1 MANSKKLLLQ
11 VRQLSD
17 KMVELQAPIRVLD
30 AVNWDKS
37 VKHEF
42 FKHKA
47 ERLPN
52 ITRDNYLQRDL
63 GFDPESLRHAF
74 SKLEQEISRTIGQLN
89 PMARLMKRMCTEY
102 RQVLRMIESRGTPD
116 FHHYSVELYGH
127 PHDVFHAGDPTLAE
141 LAIMLEEPL
150 VRLMDHSSL
159 PDDPKDIPAEQ
170 AVAYLDGL
178 LNKNM
183 PGLNARVIL
192 SDGIVSDAAAGSDY
206 IKLNKEVMFS
216 QRELDLLEAHEGW
229 IHVGT
234 TQNGLAQPY
243 LTCLAKGT
251 PSSTVTQEGLAVLTE
266 IITLRSTPRRLSK
279 LINRIRAVTLATDGA
294 DFIEVFRYLRDKGL
308 SEEDSYTIASRTF
321 RGSLPDGLPFTKD
334 LAYIKGFVLTYNFFR
349 VAVQKGR
356 IDLLPL
362 LLVGKINLDDFRLIS
377 DLYEQGTIVA
387 PKFLPPHF
395 QDLRGL
401 VTWLSFGRF
410 IGSLKFD
417 QLEKDYSP
425 LF

>member
-1 MANSKKLLLQ
+1 MANNKKLLHQ

-37 VKHEF
+37 VKQEF
-42 FKHKA
+42 FKYKA

-52 ITRDNYLQRDL
+52 ITRDTYLQRDL
-63 GFDPESLRHAF
+63 GFDPENLRHAF
-74 SKLEQEISRTIGQLN
+74 STLEQEISRTIGQLN

-116 FHHYSVELYGH
+116 FHYYSVELYGH

-150 VRLMDHSSL
+150 VRLMDHSIL

-170 AVAYLDGL
+170 ALSYLDSV
-178 LNKNM
+178 LNKSM

-377 DLYEQGTIVA
+377 ELHEQGIVVA

>member
-1 MANSKKLLLQ
+1 MAQKKLLQQ
-11 VRQLSD
+11 VRKLSD
-17 KMVELQAPIRVLD
+17 RMVELQAPIRVLD
-30 AVNWDKS
+30 AVNWDKE
-37 VKHEF
+37 VRQRF
-42 FKHKA
+42 FANKA
-47 ERLPN
+47 QKLPEV
-52 ITRDNYLQRDL
+52 TPEMYRQRDL
-63 GFDPESLRHAF
+63 GFDPQVLRYAF
-74 SKLEQEISRTIGQLN
+74 SDLEQEISRSIGQLN
-89 PMARLMKRMCTEY
+89 PMARLMKRMCNEY
-102 RQVLRMIESRGTPD
+102 RQVLRMLESRGTPD

-150 VRLMDHSSL
+150 VQLIDHEVL
-159 PDDPKDIPAEQ
+159 PDEPKDISAED
-170 AVAYLDGL
+170 AVTYLDNVL
-178 LNKNM
+178 SQSM

-206 IKLNKEVMFS
+206 IKLNKDVKFS
-216 QRELDLLEAHEGW
+216 RRELDLLEAHEGW

-279 LINRIRAVTLATDGA
+279 LVNRIRAVTLAADGA
-294 DFIEVFRYLRDKGL
+294 DFIEVYRYLLDKGI
-308 SEEDSYTIASRTF
+308 SEDDSYTIASRTF
-321 RGSLPDGLPFTKD
+321 RGSLPDGMPFTKD

-356 IDLLPL
+356 IDLLQL
-362 LLVGKINLDDFRLIS
+362 LLVGKIQLEDFRLIS
-377 DLYEQGTIVA
+377 ELHEQGIVA
-387 PKFLPPHF
+387 GPKFLPPHF
-395 QDLRGL
+395 QDMRGL

>member
-1 MANSKKLLLQ
+1 MAQKKLLQQ
-11 VRQLSD
+11 VRKLSD
-17 KMVELQAPIRVLD
+17 RMVELQAPIRVLD
-30 AVNWDKS
+30 AVNWDKE
-37 VKHEF
+37 VRQRF
-42 FKHKA
+42 FANKA
-47 ERLPN
+47 QKLPEV
-52 ITRDNYLQRDL
+52 TPEMYQQRDL
-63 GFDPESLRHAF
+63 GFDPQVLRYAF
-74 SKLEQEISRTIGQLN
+74 SDLEQEISRSIGQLN
-89 PMARLMKRMCTEY
+89 PMARLMKRMCNEY
-102 RQVLRMIESRGTPD
+102 RQVLRMLESRGTPD

-150 VRLMDHSSL
+150 VQLIDHEVL
-159 PDDPKDIPAEQ
+159 PDEPKDISAED
-170 AVAYLDGL
+170 AVTYLDNVL
-178 LNKNM
+178 SQSM

-206 IKLNKEVMFS
+206 IKLNKDVKFS
-216 QRELDLLEAHEGW
+216 RRELDLLEAHEGW

-279 LINRIRAVTLATDGA
+279 LVNRIRAVTLAADGA
-294 DFIEVFRYLRDKGL
+294 DFIEVYRYLLDKGI
-308 SEEDSYTIASRTF
+308 SEDDSYTIASRTF
-321 RGSLPDGLPFTKD
+321 RGSLPDGMPFTKD

-356 IDLLPL
+356 IDLLQL
-362 LLVGKINLDDFRLIS
+362 LLVGKIQLEDFRLIS
-377 DLYEQGTIVA
+377 ELHEQGIVA
-387 PKFLPPHF
+387 GPKFLPPHF
-395 QDLRGL
+395 QDMRGL

>member
-1 MANSKKLLLQ
+1 MTQKKLLQQ
-11 VRQLSD
+11 VRKLSD
-17 KMVELQAPIRVLD
+17 RMVELQAPIRVLD
-30 AVNWDKS
+30 AVNWDKE
-37 VKHEF
+37 VRHNF
-42 FKHKA
+42 FANKA
-47 ERLPN
+47 QKLPEV
-52 ITRDNYLQRDL
+52 TLEMYRQRDL
-63 GFDPESLRHAF
+63 GFESQVLRHAF
-74 SKLEQEISRTIGQLN
+74 SDLEQEISRSIGQLN
-89 PMARLMKRMCTEY
+89 PMARLMKRMCNEY
-102 RQVLRMIESRGTPD
+102 RQVLRMLESRGTPD

-150 VRLMDHSSL
+150 IQLIDHEVL
-159 PDDPKDIPAEQ
+159 PDEPKDISADD
-170 AVAYLDGL
+170 ALLYLDNVL
-178 LNKNM
+178 SQSM

-206 IKLNKEVMFS
+206 IKLNKDVMFS
-216 QRELDLLEAHEGW
+216 RRELDLLEAHEGW

-266 IITLRSTPRRLSK
+266 IITLRSTPKRLSK
-279 LINRIRAVTLATDGA
+279 LVNRIRAVTLAADGA
-294 DFIEVFRYLRDKGL
+294 DFIEVYRYLLDKGIG
-308 SEEDSYTIASRTF
+308 EEDSYTIASRTF
-321 RGSLPDGLPFTKD
+321 RGSLPDGMPFTKD

-356 IDLLPL
+356 IDLLQL
-362 LLVGKINLDDFRLIS
+362 LLVGKIQLEDFRLITE
-377 DLYEQGTIVA
+377 LHEQGIVA
-387 PKFLPPHF
+387 GPKFLPPHF
-395 QDLRGL
+395 QDMRGL

-410 IGSLKFD
+410 IGSLKFE

>member
-1 MANSKKLLLQ
+1 MAQKKLLQQ
-11 VRQLSD
+11 VRKLSD
-17 KMVELQAPIRVLD
+17 RMVELQAPIRVLD
-30 AVNWDKS
+30 AVNWDKE
-37 VKHEF
+37 VRQRF
-42 FKHKA
+42 FANKA
-47 ERLPN
+47 QKLPEV
-52 ITRDNYLQRDL
+52 TPEMYQQRDL
-63 GFDPESLRHAF
+63 GFDPQVLRYAF
-74 SKLEQEISRTIGQLN
+74 SDLEQEISRSIGQLN
-89 PMARLMKRMCTEY
+89 PMARLMKRMCNEY
-102 RQVLRMIESRGTPD
+102 RQVLRMLESRGTPD

-150 VRLMDHSSL
+150 VQLIDHEVL
-159 PDDPKDIPAEQ
+159 PDEPKDISAED
-170 AVAYLDGL
+170 AVTYLDNVL
-178 LNKNM
+178 SQSM

-206 IKLNKEVMFS
+206 IKLNKDVKFS
-216 QRELDLLEAHEGW
+216 RRELDLLEAHEGW

-266 IITLRSTPRRLSK
+266 IITLRSTPKRLSK
-279 LINRIRAVTLATDGA
+279 LVNRIRAVTLAADGA
-294 DFIEVFRYLRDKGL
+294 DFIEVYRYLLDKGI
-308 SEEDSYTIASRTF
+308 SEDDSYTIASRTF
-321 RGSLPDGLPFTKD
+321 RGSLPDGMPFTKD

-356 IDLLPL
+356 IDLLQL
-362 LLVGKINLDDFRLIS
+362 LLVGKIQLEDFRLIS
-377 DLYEQGTIVA
+377 ELHEQGIVA
-387 PKFLPPHF
+387 GPKFLPPHF
-395 QDLRGL
+395 QDMRGL

>member
-1 MANSKKLLLQ
+1 MSQKKLLQQ
-11 VRQLSD
+11 VRRLSD
-17 KMVELQAPIRVLD
+17 RMVELQAPIRVLD
-30 AVNWDKS
+30 AVNWDKA
-37 VKHEF
+37 VRQQF
-42 FKHKA
+42 FADKA
-47 ERLPN
+47 QRLPQ
-52 ITRDNYLQRDL
+52 ISRDSYLGRDL
-63 GFDPESLRHAF
+63 GFNPRELRHAF
-74 SKLEQEISRTIGQLN
+74 SDLEQEISRSIGQLN

-102 RQVLRMIESRGTPD
+102 RQVIQMIEARGTPD
-116 FHHYSVELYGH
+116 FHHCSVELYGH

-150 VRLMDHSSL
+150 VQLTDHEVL
-159 PDDPKDIPAEQ
+159 PEEPKNISAED
-170 AVAYLDGL
+170 AVSYLDKVL
-178 LNKNM
+178 SQSM

-206 IKLNKEVMFS
+206 IKLNKEVQFS
-216 QRELDLLEAHEGW
+216 RRELDLLEAHEGW

-266 IITLRSTPRRLSK
+266 IITLRSTPKRLSK
-279 LINRIRAVTLATDGA
+279 LVNRIRAVTLAADGA
-294 DFIEVFRYLRDKGL
+294 DFIEVYRYLLDKGI
-308 SEEDSYTIASRTF
+308 SEDDSYTIASRTF
-321 RGSLPDGLPFTKD
+321 RGSLPDGMPFTKD

-356 IDLLPL
+356 IDLLQL
-362 LLVGKINLDDFRLIS
+362 LLVGKIQLEDFRLIS
-377 DLYEQGTIVA
+377 ELYEQGIVA
-387 PKFLPPHF
+387 GPKYLPPHF
-395 QDLRGL
+395 QDMRGL

>member
-1 MANSKKLLLQ
+1 MTQKKLLQQ
-11 VRQLSD
+11 VRKLSD
-17 KMVELQAPIRVLD
+17 RMVELQAPIRVLD
-30 AVNWDKS
+30 AVNWDK
-37 VKHEF
+37 ETRQRF
-42 FKHKA
+42 FQDKGQ
-47 ERLPN
+47 RLPD
-52 ITRDNYLQRDL
+52 ITLESYQKRDL
-63 GFDPESLRHAF
+63 GFDPQALRYAF
-74 SKLEQEISRTIGQLN
+74 SALEQEISRTIGQLN
-89 PMARLMKRMCTEY
+89 PMARLMRRMCTEY
-102 RQVLRMIESRGTPD
+102 RQVLRMVESRGTPD

-127 PHDVFHAGDPTLAE
+127 PHDVFHAGDPTLAQ

-150 VRLMDHSSL
+150 VQLTDHEVFPEES
-159 PDDPKDIPAEQ
+159 KDISAEE
-170 AVAYLDGL
+170 AVSYLDRVL
-178 LNKNM
+178 SQSM

-206 IKLNKEVMFS
+206 IKLNKDVMFS

-266 IITLRSTPRRLSK
+266 IITLRSTPKRLSK
-279 LINRIRAVTLATDGA
+279 LVNRIRAVTLASDGA
-294 DFIEVFRYLRDKGL
+294 DFIEVYRYLLDKGL
-308 SEEDSYTIASRTF
+308 NEDDSYTIASRTF

-356 IDLLPL
+356 IDLLQL
-362 LLVGKINLDDFRLIS
+362 LLVGKIQLEDFRLIS
-377 DLYEQGTIVA
+377 ELYEQGIVTG

-395 QDLRGL
+395 QDMRGL

>member
-1 MANSKKLLLQ
+1 MAQKKLLQQ
-11 VRQLSD
+11 VRKLSD
-17 KMVELQAPIRVLD
+17 RMVELQAPIRVLD
-30 AVNWDKS
+30 AVNWDKE
-37 VKHEF
+37 VRQRF
-42 FKHKA
+42 FANKA
-47 ERLPN
+47 QKLPEV
-52 ITRDNYLQRDL
+52 TPEMYRQRDL
-63 GFDPESLRHAF
+63 GFDPQVLRYAF
-74 SKLEQEISRTIGQLN
+74 SDLEQEISRSIGQLN
-89 PMARLMKRMCTEY
+89 PMARLMKRMCNEY
-102 RQVLRMIESRGTPD
+102 RQVLRMLESRGTPD

-150 VRLMDHSSL
+150 VQLIDHEVL
-159 PDDPKDIPAEQ
+159 PDEPKDISAED
-170 AVAYLDGL
+170 AVTYLDNVL
-178 LNKNM
+178 SQSM

-206 IKLNKEVMFS
+206 IKLNKDVKFS
-216 QRELDLLEAHEGW
+216 RRELDLLEAHEGW

-243 LTCLAKGT
+243 LTCLAKRT

-266 IITLRSTPRRLSK
+266 IITLRSTPKRLSK
-279 LINRIRAVTLATDGA
+279 LVNRIRAVTLAADGA
-294 DFIEVFRYLRDKGL
+294 DFIEVYRYLLDKGI
-308 SEEDSYTIASRTF
+308 SEDDSYTIASRTF
-321 RGSLPDGLPFTKD
+321 RGSLPDGMPFTKD

-356 IDLLPL
+356 IDLLQL
-362 LLVGKINLDDFRLIS
+362 LLVGKIQLEDFRLIS
-377 DLYEQGTIVA
+377 ELHEQGIVA
-387 PKFLPPHF
+387 GPKFLPPHF
-395 QDLRGL
+395 QDMRGL

>member
-1 MANSKKLLLQ
+1 MAQKKLLQQ
-11 VRQLSD
+11 VRKLSD
-17 KMVELQAPIRVLD
+17 RMVELQAPIRVLD
-30 AVNWDKS
+30 AVNWDKE
-37 VKHEF
+37 VRQQF
-42 FKHKA
+42 FANKA
-47 ERLPN
+47 QKLPEV
-52 ITRDNYLQRDL
+52 TPEMYQQRDL
-63 GFDPESLRHAF
+63 GFDPRALRHAF
-74 SKLEQEISRTIGQLN
+74 SDLEQEISRSIGQLN
-89 PMARLMKRMCTEY
+89 PMARLMKRMCNEY
-102 RQVLRMIESRGTPD
+102 RQVLRMLESRGTPD

-150 VRLMDHSSL
+150 VQLIDHEVL
-159 PDDPKDIPAEQ
+159 PDESKDISAED
-170 AVAYLDGL
+170 AVVYLDKVL
-178 LNKNM
+178 SQSM
-183 PGLNARVIL
+183 PGLNAQVIL

-206 IKLNKEVMFS
+206 IKLNKDVKFS
-216 QRELDLLEAHEGW
+216 HRELDLLEAHEGW

-266 IITLRSTPRRLSK
+266 IITLRSTPKRLSK
-279 LINRIRAVTLATDGA
+279 LVNRIRAVTLAADGA
-294 DFIEVFRYLRDKGL
+294 DFIEVYRYLIGKGV
-308 SEEDSYTIASRTF
+308 SEDDSYTIASRTF
-321 RGSLPDGLPFTKD
+321 RGSLPNGMPFTKD

-356 IDLLPL
+356 IDLLQL
-362 LLVGKINLDDFRLIS
+362 LLVGKIQLEDFRLITE
-377 DLYEQGTIVA
+377 LHEQGIVA
-387 PKFLPPHF
+387 GPKFLPPHF
-395 QDLRGL
+395 QDMRGL

>member
-1 MANSKKLLLQ
+1 MAQKKLLQQ
-11 VRQLSD
+11 VRKLSD
-17 KMVELQAPIRVLD
+17 RMVELQAPIRVLD
-30 AVNWDKS
+30 AVNWDKE
-37 VKHEF
+37 VRQRF
-42 FKHKA
+42 FANKA
-47 ERLPN
+47 QKLPDV
-52 ITRDNYLQRDL
+52 TPEMYQQRDL
-63 GFDPESLRHAF
+63 GFDPQVLRYAF
-74 SKLEQEISRTIGQLN
+74 SDLEQEISRSIGQLN
-89 PMARLMKRMCTEY
+89 PMARLMKRMCNEY
-102 RQVLRMIESRGTPD
+102 RQVLRMLESRGTPD

-150 VRLMDHSSL
+150 VQLIDHEVL
-159 PDDPKDIPAEQ
+159 PDEPKDISAED
-170 AVAYLDGL
+170 AVTYLDNVL
-178 LNKNM
+178 SQSM

-206 IKLNKEVMFS
+206 IKLNKDVRFS
-216 QRELDLLEAHEGW
+216 RRELDLLEAHEGW

-279 LINRIRAVTLATDGA
+279 LVNRIRAVTLAADGA
-294 DFIEVFRYLRDKGL
+294 DFIEVYRYLLDKGI
-308 SEEDSYTIASRTF
+308 SEDDSYTIASRTF
-321 RGSLPDGLPFTKD
+321 RGSLPDGMPFTKD

-356 IDLLPL
+356 IDLLQL
-362 LLVGKINLDDFRLIS
+362 LLVGKIQLEDFRLIS
-377 DLYEQGTIVA
+377 ELHEQGIVA
-387 PKFLPPHF
+387 GPKFLPPHF
-395 QDLRGL
+395 QDMRGL

>member
-1 MANSKKLLLQ
+1 MAQKKLLQQ
-11 VRQLSD
+11 VRKLSD
-17 KMVELQAPIRVLD
+17 RMVELQAPIRVLD
-30 AVNWDKS
+30 AVNWDKE
-37 VKHEF
+37 VRQRF
-42 FKHKA
+42 FTNKA
-47 ERLPN
+47 QKLPDV
-52 ITRDNYLQRDL
+52 TPEMYQQRDL
-63 GFDPESLRHAF
+63 GFDPQVLRYAF
-74 SKLEQEISRTIGQLN
+74 SDLEQEISRSIGQLN
-89 PMARLMKRMCTEY
+89 PMARLMKRMCNEY
-102 RQVLRMIESRGTPD
+102 RQVLRMLESRGTPD

-150 VRLMDHSSL
+150 VQLIDHEVL
-159 PDDPKDIPAEQ
+159 PDEPKDISAED
-170 AVAYLDGL
+170 AVTYLDNVL
-178 LNKNM
+178 SQSM

-206 IKLNKEVMFS
+206 IKLNKDVKFS
-216 QRELDLLEAHEGW
+216 RRELDLLEAHEGW

-266 IITLRSTPRRLSK
+266 IITLRSTPKRLSK
-279 LINRIRAVTLATDGA
+279 LVNRIRAVTLAADGA
-294 DFIEVFRYLRDKGL
+294 DFIEVYRYLLDKGI
-308 SEEDSYTIASRTF
+308 SEDDSYTIASRTF
-321 RGSLPDGLPFTKD
+321 RGSLPDGMPFTKD

-356 IDLLPL
+356 IDLLQL
-362 LLVGKINLDDFRLIS
+362 LLVGKIQLEDFRLIS
-377 DLYEQGTIVA
+377 ELHEQGIVA
-387 PKFLPPHF
+387 GPKFLPPHF
-395 QDLRGL
+395 QDMRGL

>member
-1 MANSKKLLLQ
+1 MAQKKLLQQ
-11 VRQLSD
+11 VRKLSD
-17 KMVELQAPIRVLD
+17 RMVELQAPIRVLD
-30 AVNWDKS
+30 AVNWDKD
-37 VKHEF
+37 VRQRF
-42 FKHKA
+42 FANKA
-47 ERLPN
+47 QKLPEV
-52 ITRDNYLQRDL
+52 TPEMYQQRDL
-63 GFDPESLRHAF
+63 GFDPQALRHAF
-74 SKLEQEISRTIGQLN
+74 SDLELEISRSIGQLN
-89 PMARLMKRMCTEY
+89 PMARLMKRMCNEY
-102 RQVLRMIESRGTPD
+102 RQVLRMLESRGTPD

-150 VRLMDHSSL
+150 VQLIDHEVL
-159 PDDPKDIPAEQ
+159 PDEPKDISAED
-170 AVAYLDGL
+170 AVTYLDNVL
-178 LNKNM
+178 SQSM

-206 IKLNKEVMFS
+206 IKLNKDVKFS
-216 QRELDLLEAHEGW
+216 RRELDLLEAHEGW

-266 IITLRSTPRRLSK
+266 IITLRSTPKRLSK
-279 LINRIRAVTLATDGA
+279 LVNRIRAVTLAADGA
-294 DFIEVFRYLRDKGL
+294 DFIEVYRYLLDKGI
-308 SEEDSYTIASRTF
+308 SEDDSYTIASRTF
-321 RGSLPDGLPFTKD
+321 RGSLPDGMPFTKD

-356 IDLLPL
+356 IDLLQL
-362 LLVGKINLDDFRLIS
+362 LLVGKIQLEDFRLIS
-377 DLYEQGTIVA
+377 ELHEQGIVA
-387 PKFLPPHF
+387 GPKFLPPHF
-395 QDLRGL
+395 QDMRGL

>member
-1 MANSKKLLLQ
+1 MAQKKLLQQ
-11 VRQLSD
+11 VRKLSD
-17 KMVELQAPIRVLD
+17 RMVELQAPIRVLD
-30 AVNWDKS
+30 AVNWDKE
-37 VKHEF
+37 VRQRF
-42 FKHKA
+42 FANKA
-47 ERLPN
+47 QKLPEV
-52 ITRDNYLQRDL
+52 TAEMYQQRDL
-63 GFDPESLRHAF
+63 GFDPRALRHAF
-74 SKLEQEISRTIGQLN
+74 SDLEQEISRSIGQLN
-89 PMARLMKRMCTEY
+89 PMARLMKRMCNEY
-102 RQVLRMIESRGTPD
+102 RQVLRMLESRGTPD

-150 VRLMDHSSL
+150 VQLIDHEIL
-159 PDDPKDIPAEQ
+159 PDEPKDISAED
-170 AVAYLDGL
+170 AVIYLDKVL
-178 LNKNM
+178 SQSM

-206 IKLNKEVMFS
+206 IKLNKDVTFS

-266 IITLRSTPRRLSK
+266 IITLRSTPKRLSK
-279 LINRIRAVTLATDGA
+279 LVNRIRAVTLAADGA
-294 DFIEVFRYLRDKGL
+294 DFIEVYRYLIAKGI
-308 SEEDSYTIASRTF
+308 SEDDSYTIASRTF
-321 RGSLPDGLPFTKD
+321 RGSLPDGMPFTKD

-356 IDLLPL
+356 IDLLQL
-362 LLVGKINLDDFRLIS
+362 LLVGKIQLEDFRLIS
-377 DLYEQGTIVA
+377 DLHAQGIVA
-387 PKFLPPHF
+387 GPKFLPPHF
-395 QDLRGL
+395 QDMRGL

>member
-1 MANSKKLLLQ
+1 MAQKKLLQQ
-11 VRQLSD
+11 VRKLSD
-17 KMVELQAPIRVLD
+17 RMVELQAPIRVLD
-30 AVNWDKS
+30 AVNWDKD
-37 VKHEF
+37 VRQQF
-42 FKHKA
+42 FANKA
-47 ERLPN
+47 QKLPEV
-52 ITRDNYLQRDL
+52 TPEMYQQRDL
-63 GFDPESLRHAF
+63 GFDPQALRHAF
-74 SKLEQEISRTIGQLN
+74 SDLELEISRSIGQLN
-89 PMARLMKRMCTEY
+89 PMARLMKRMCNEY
-102 RQVLRMIESRGTPD
+102 RQVLRMLESRGTPD

-150 VRLMDHSSL
+150 VQLIDHEVL
-159 PDDPKDIPAEQ
+159 PDEPKDISAED
-170 AVAYLDGL
+170 AVTYLDKVL
-178 LNKNM
+178 SQSM

-206 IKLNKEVMFS
+206 IKLNKDVKFS
-216 QRELDLLEAHEGW
+216 RRELDLLEAHEGW

-266 IITLRSTPRRLSK
+266 IITLRSTPKRLSK
-279 LINRIRAVTLATDGA
+279 LVNRIRAVTLAADGA
-294 DFIEVFRYLRDKGL
+294 DFIEVYRYLLDKGI
-308 SEEDSYTIASRTF
+308 SEDDSYTIASRTF
-321 RGSLPDGLPFTKD
+321 RGSLPDGMPFTKD

-356 IDLLPL
+356 IDLLQL
-362 LLVGKINLDDFRLIS
+362 LLVGKIQLEDFRLIS
-377 DLYEQGTIVA
+377 ELYEQGIVVG

-395 QDLRGL
+395 QDMRGL

>member
-1 MANSKKLLLQ
+1 MTQKKLLQQ
-11 VRQLSD
+11 VRKLSD
-17 KMVELQAPIRVLD
+17 RMVELQAPIRVLD
-30 AVNWDKS
+30 AVNWDKE
-37 VKHEF
+37 VRQRF
-42 FKHKA
+42 FQDKA
-47 ERLPN
+47 QRLPE
-52 ITRDNYLQRDL
+52 ITLASYQQRDL
-63 GFDPESLRHAF
+63 GYDPQVLRHAF
-74 SKLEQEISRTIGQLN
+74 SDLEQEISRTIGQLN

-102 RQVLRMIESRGTPD
+102 RQVLRMVESRGTPD

-127 PHDVFHAGDPTLAE
+127 PHDVFHAGDPTLAQ

-150 VRLMDHSSL
+150 VQLINHEVL
-159 PDDPKDIPAEQ
+159 PDEPKNISAED
-170 AVAYLDGL
+170 AVTYLDRVL
-178 LNKNM
+178 SQSM
-183 PGLNARVIL
+183 PGLSARVIL

-206 IKLNKEVMFS
+206 IKLNKDVMFS

-266 IITLRSTPRRLSK
+266 IITLRSTPKRLSK
-279 LINRIRAVTLATDGA
+279 LVNRIRAVTLAADGA
-294 DFIEVFRYLRDKGL
+294 DFIEVYRYLLDKGL
-308 SEEDSYTIASRTF
+308 SEDDSYTIASRTF

-356 IDLLPL
+356 IDLLQL
-362 LLVGKINLDDFRLIS
+362 LLVGKIQLEDFRLIS
-377 DLYEQGTIVA
+377 ELHEQGIVA
-387 PKFLPPHF
+387 GPKFLPPHF
-395 QDLRGL
+395 QDMRGL